1 MMQTIDH
8 ALFPTLVLETFNED
22 HETVKKAFEG
32 KILDYMSD
40 KGFSNELTGHLT
52 MHHEKAFK
60 PVFELATRAA
70 ETYMERLSV
79 DPALYQ
85 FNLVKSWMNIVRER
99 ATPMHAHRDAHL
111 SFVYYL
117 NIPEDADMALV
128 FEQDDYR
135 HEPFAGCIKNA
146 PPSEWTWLNSYTW
159 SFGPK
164 EGVMFVFPSSMIH
177 GTPSKSG
184 DPDSGIFTLE
194 DYRKHRVAVAGDFL
208 LTYKGKQAKSLGV
221 QPIKNWR
228 TF

>member
-1 MMQTIDH
+1 MQTIEH

-22 HETVKKAFEG
+22 HETMKGVFEDEIF
-32 KILDYMSD
+32 KHLSD

-52 MHHEKAFK
+52 MHHVPAFR
-60 PVFELATRAA
+60 PVFELATQAA
-70 ETYMERLSV
+70 KAYLETLRV
-79 DPALYQ
+79 DPDLYQ
-85 FNLVKSWMNIVRER
+85 FNVVKSWMNIVRER

-184 DPDSGIFTLE
+184 DPDTGIFTLE

-221 QPIKNWR
+221 QPIENWR
-228 TF
+228 VF